1 MSKRASV
8 VLLIVSLAIVSLI
21 QGAARAEPRV
31 ELEAFL
37 GGGLNGSMG
46 GGGRVG
52 VPVGQ
57 HLVLMTGLEGQGSGG
72 EEVLTYWVRIPAEL
86 KVYLTPPRP
95 GRLSP
100 QLRLGAAYVRTGMEW
115 NGSES
120 TSVGIEG
127 LGGLGLSY
135 LVSEHLGLGVDAGLT
150 YGRYSQDNGSVG
162 VLGGVGGAGEG
173 WQLGISWRL
182 GLVFRI

>member
-21 QGAARAEPRV
+21 QGVARAEPRV

-37 GGGLNGSMG
+37 GGGLNGGMG

-52 VPVGQ
+52 VPIGQ
-57 HLVLMTGLEGQGSGG
+57 HLVLMTGIEGQGYGDDDITS
-72 EEVLTYWVRIPAEL
+72 YWVRIPAEL
-86 KVYLTPPRP
+86 KVYLTRPRP
-95 GRLSP
+95 GALSP
-100 QLRLGAAYVRTGMEW
+100 QLRLGAAYVRSDFEW
-115 NGSES
+115 GGDSS
-120 TSVGIEG
+120 SGRGVEG

-135 LVSEHLGLGVDAGLT
+135 LVSEHFGVDVDAGLT
-150 YGRYSQDNGSVG
+150 YGRYSQESDSIGYLVGSPG
-162 VLGGVGGAGEG
+162 GEG

>member
-21 QGAARAEPRV
+21 QGVARAEPRV

-37 GGGLNGSMG
+37 GGGLSGGMG

-52 VPVGQ
+52 VPLGQ

-72 EEVLTYWVRIPAEL
+72 EDALVYWVRIPAEL

-95 GRLSP
+95 GRLAP
-100 QLRLGAAYVRTGMEW
+100 QLRLGAAYVRSGMEW
-115 NGSES
+115 SGGES
-120 TSVGIEG
+120 SSVGIEG

-135 LVSEHLGLGVDAGLT
+135 LFSTRFGVGLDAGLT
-150 YGRYSQDNGSVG
+150 YGRYNQDHE
-162 VLGGVGGAGEG
+162 GVGFIAGSGAGGEG